1 MFQEGQRLGEFE
13 ILGRLGQGGMGAVYK
28 ARQVSLRRTVA
39 IKTLQA
45 ALAADA
51 EYIVR
56 FHNEAA
62 AAAALNHPNLV
73 QVYSAGES
81 DGLHWF
87 AMEYVEGE
95 SAQDRVKRKGRIE
108 PVEAIAIVMHV
119 ATALE
124 YGWRKAHLIHRDIKP
139 DNIFLSGDG
148 EVKLGDLGLAKV
160 AEQTQGL
167 TVTGAS
173 MGTPHYVSPEQA
185 EGKKDVDLRAD
196 IYSLG
201 CTLFHLLSGKPPYA
215 GESALAVMMKHVS
228 APVPNLKQ
236 VWPECP
242 EELAAA
248 VMKMML
254 KAPAARQQS
263 YGEVNT
269 DLRRAYD
276 VLTGASGPDVGTAAQ
291 QPAKERRFSTAGE
304 DGGGGKAA
312 VGKPPIPVRNRRS
325 LVWAGVA
332 VAVCVALGALLYFAP
347 WKKDAS
353 GGAAAS
359 TKSIP
364 SIAGLPKATK
374 DKPFVNTL
382 GMEFVPVPGTAVLF
396 CRWETRVK
404 DYTAYAKGNKVD
416 AAWAAT
422 NKEGVPSSR
431 EPEHPVASVSWNDAN
446 GFCEWLTK
454 KEIAEGK
461 LAKGMKYRL
470 PTDEEWS
477 RAVGLAFE
485 SGATPSAKS
494 GKNSVDFPWGTGFPP
509 AGKVGNYAD
518 EAFHAKFPN
527 KKAGEEDD
535 SDVEKDPKAKNW
547 IVGYTDG
554 FATSAPVGS
563 FPANEWGIHDLGGN
577 VWEWCEDWYDASQKE
592 RVLRGASWLL
602 RPGLSAV
609 VPPQSQ
615 HTHVSQQQ
623 PRYPG
628 GGRWCVRSLS
638 LLPLYPLAFI
648 PFTLCTAQQRNF
660 FCGSLLAT
668 R

>member
-13 ILGRLGQGGMGAVYK
+13 ILSRIGQGGMGAVYK

-119 ATALE
+119 ATALD
-124 YGWRKAHLIHRDIKP
+124 YGWRKAGLIHRDIKP

-185 EGKKDVDLRAD
+185 EGRKDVDLRAD

-215 GESALAVMMKHVS
+215 GDSALAVMMKHVS
-228 APVPNLKQ
+228 APVPNLRQ

-276 VLTGASGPDVGTAAQ
+276 VLTGASVPAVIAVTR
-291 QPAKERRFSTAGE
+291 QPAGAARPQPATAGKRR
-304 DGGGGKAA
+304 GVPVAA
-312 VGKPPIPVRNRRS
+312 
-325 LVWAGVA
+325 WAGGA
-332 VAVCVALGALLYFAP
+332 VAVCVASGALLYFAP

-359 TKSIP
+359 TAPIP
-364 SIAGLPKATK
+364 SIAGMPKASK
-374 DKPFVNTL
+374 DQPFVNTL
-382 GMEFVPVPGTAVLF
+382 GMKFVPVPGTAALF
-396 CRWETRVK
+396 SVWDVRVA
-404 DYTAYAKGNKVD
+404 DYAAFARVNKVD
-416 AAWAAT
+416 GAWAT
-422 NKEGVPSSR
+422 QQKDGVPVSR
-431 EPEHPVASVSWNDAN
+431 EPEYPVVGVSWEDAN
-446 GFCEWLTK
+446 AFCKWLTE
-454 KEIAEGK
+454 KESAEGK
-461 LAKGMKYRL
+461 LPKGFKYRL
-470 PTDEEWS
+470 PTDAEWS
-477 RAVGLAFE
+477 LAAGLANE
-485 SGATPSAKS
+485 TGATPAEKS
-494 GKNSVDFPWGTGFPP
+494 GKNGVDFPWGIGYPP
-509 AGKVGNYAD
+509 TGKVGNYAD

-527 KKAGEEDD
+527 TKGGDADD
-535 SDVEKDPKAKNW
+535 PEAEKDPKAKNW

-554 FATSAPVGS
+554 FATTSPVGS
-563 FPANEWGIHDLGGN
+563 FPANAYGLYDMGGN
-577 VWEWCEDWYDASQKE
+577 VWQWCEDWFDKAQKD
-592 RVLRGASWLL
+592 RVLRGASWSSHDRGTLL
-602 RPGLSAV
+602 SSCRNHYTPTPRNYNHGFRVVVGASA
-609 VPPQSQ
+609 P
-615 HTHVSQQQ
+615 
-623 PRYPG
+623 
-628 GGRWCVRSLS
+628 
-638 LLPLYPLAFI
+638 
-648 PFTLCTAQQRNF
+648 
-660 FCGSLLAT
+660 
-668 R
+668 